1 MLQGQRFLSAEQLLL
16 TTLIVK
22 LAVVAVLA
30 TMLARYHR
38 FRHILIFERRG
49 WIDRLVFTMSLG
61 LPLMAGVASRIL
73 LNYDAADLTLE
84 GAFLA
89 GLIAGPYAGALGTTY
104 VRAEH
109 VLVVVLLRDG
119 SERETHK
126 LRPVGGASHD
136 DDY

>member
-1 MLQGQRFLSAEQLLL
+1 MAAEQPSDVWIEVEVLKGVMVSVYRGRVAFGVLEAWKRGDL
-16 TTLIVK
+16 VK
-22 LAVVAVLA
+22 GVMEINDTYWSYDDGEGNEGWVVVGA
-30 TMLARYHR
+30 T
-38 FRHILIFERRG
+38 
-49 WIDRLVFTMSLG
+49 
-61 LPLMAGVASRIL
+61 P
-73 LNYDAADLTLE
+73 
-84 GAFLA
+84 
-89 GLIAGPYAGALGTTY
+89 GPYAGALGTTY